1 MMDFLLEHHSIYG
14 LFKLHWIMLV
24 AISIF
29 LYYRYVQFSRLYET
43 AFKHHF
49 SFYTAM
55 SLILLV
61 KATPLDILGSHY
73 LFSAHVLQGSVIYF
87 VIVPL
92 LILSFPVSFYRKY
105 LWNHRIKFLLAIFSH
120 PWLTLITFNG
130 LLTIYYVPFVF
141 NFIHPSFILMSIAQ
155 IALAFAAFFTW
166 WVILQPLPELKNFD
180 YLLRAVYIFLASVL
194 LMPIG
199 FFFLIKLEAHFPIYI
214 AVSQEVV
221 PVLTPI
227 YDQQLAGGIL
237 KVMQMFSYAIAL
249 LYIMFS
255 WAKDEQRI
263 AGQAGDDHVRYVRGV
278 VVHLPKKD
286 DKE

>member
-1 MMDFLLEHHSIYG
+1 MEHHSLYS
-14 LFKLHWIMLV
+14 LFKWHWFI
-24 AISIF
+24 ITGIITI
-29 LYYRYVQFSRLYET
+29 LYYKKIQLSTLYQT
-43 AFKHHF
+43 KGKHHF

-55 SLILLV
+55 ILLILV
-61 KATPLDILGSHY
+61 KATPLDVLGSHY
-73 LFSAHVLQGSVIYF
+73 LFSAHVLQGSTIYF

-92 LILSFPVSFYRKY
+92 LILSFPVTFYRQY

-141 NFIHPSFILMSIAQ
+141 NVIQSSFIFMSVAQ
-155 IALAFAAFFTW
+155 LILAIAAFFTW
-166 WVILQPLPELKNFD
+166 WVIIQPLPELKNFD

-199 FFFLIKLEAHFPIYI
+199 FFFLIKLDAHFPIYI
-214 AVSQEVV
+214 AVSQQII
-221 PVLTPI
+221 PALTPI

-237 KVMQMFSYAIAL
+237 KIMQMFSYAVAL

-255 WAKDEQRI
+255 WAKHEQKI
-263 AGQAGDDHVRYVRGV
+263 AGQAGDNHVRYVRGV

-286 DKE
+286 DDK